1 MTHPAPAPRLGLCT
15 RCHASPTADLHAG
28 VVCTILGHSIQATCL
43 LQVTK
48 LDSRPSPPQTA
59 LLQKLSEHM
68 IYVMQRLLVLEDL
81 QSQATHDPLTG
92 LLNRRPMETV
102 LENLCHS
109 GNRQQAVIIIL
120 IDIDHFKVINDTFGH
135 LVGDQVLKNLSI
147 VLRGHV

>member
-1 MTHPAPAPRLGLCT
+1 
-15 RCHASPTADLHAG
+15 
-28 VVCTILGHSIQATCL
+28 
-43 LQVTK
+43 
-48 LDSRPSPPQTA
+48 
-59 LLQKLSEHM
+59 M

-135 LVGDQVLKNLSI
+135 LVGDQVLKNLSRAPRLI
-147 VLRGHV
+147 EYPGNCSLKKEHSETEMTLPSHCVSCDSNESISVALWLQLERFNSGQVFVFSRR